1 MANLAQ
7 LRQLEDLHA
16 FFAVDK
22 PAGLPFSSII
32 KAIKRKFNL
41 VKVSHGGALDAA
53 ASGLVVVLV
62 NDANK
67 FVGDVMG
74 ADREY
79 TGTIRLGV
87 KSNTNDLQGE
97 LVETHASCD
106 FSQERLD
113 DAAKE
118 WRGDIFQTEPCFCA
132 VRREGSAAYEIADTG
147 EHKPFL
153 SHVYRFEVKPREG
166 GRSLAFSLTGTKGV
180 LPRVL
185 AHDFG
190 QTLGCGAV
198 LETLRRVRV
207 GKFKVEDAYP
217 FEKILEID
225 AQGFIECA
233 IPLAKALL

>member
-1 MANLAQ
+1 MKLNENEI
-7 LRQLEDLHA
+7 R
-16 FFAVDK
+16 
-22 PAGLPFSSII
+22 
-32 KAIKRKFNL
+32 AIKFYQ
-41 VKVSHGGALDAA
+41 
-53 ASGLVVVLV
+53 
-62 NDANK
+62 
-67 FVGDVMG
+67 GDVMG

-153 SHVYRFEVKPREG
+153 SHVYRFDVKPREG

-198 LETLRRVRV
+198 GGSSSYNNISPMDLINIRRVAWDSQVKHPNPAENADLVELLTERIMQRL
-207 GKFKVEDAYP
+207 GK
-217 FEKILEID
+217 
-225 AQGFIECA
+225 QG
-233 IPLAKALL
+233 